1 MVGQPYPFHHSKPV
15 VQSRIAPAMNFL
27 EFDKLAGEHSDR
39 AELLVIGTWALD
51 LHVYSLPNMVKITS
65 HPLGGD
71 VMARR

>member
-1 MVGQPYPFHHSKPV
+1 
-15 VQSRIAPAMNFL
+15 MNFL